1 MQPDVSVVVPARDSE
16 KYLTDLLHA
25 LESQTLAA
33 DRFEVIIVDD
43 GSTDGTAEIV
53 ADWASRDS
61 RRRCLVRGKGA
72 GPAYARNLGVRAAR
86 GEWVAFTDSDTVPDP
101 DWLEA
106 GLGALQRLGVEA
118 LEGAIYN
125 DGEDATGFYTG
136 TAMNLQGGIFMT
148 ANMIFLRRLVLEVG
162 GFDERFEVP
171 SAEDRELSMRVLAA
185 GREIPFV
192 PDVRVRHP
200 LVLQSPAGLLRQTR
214 RFSYFGLVWAK
225 HPEMSKADR
234 DVIRVLNHVDID
246 ILLTWLG
253 LVGLRR
259 TTGFGR
265 LALSLFVANGLRR
278 AAGSGEIFR
287 SPIEEAPARALM
299 VMTLPILKAI
309 RCLQGAIRYR
319 TLFW

>member
-16 KYLTDLLHA
+16 KYLPDLLHA

-43 GSTDGTAEIV
+43 GSADRTAAIV

-61 RRRCLVRGKGA
+61 RRRFLVRGKGA
-72 GPAYARNLGVRAAR
+72 GPAHARNLGVRAAR

-106 GLGALQRLGVEA
+106 GLGALQSLGVEA

-125 DGEDATGFYTG
+125 DGEATGFYTG
-136 TAMNLQGGIFMT
+136 VMNLRGGIFMT

-200 LVLQSPAGLLRQTR
+200 LVPQSPAGLLRQTR
-214 RFSYFGLVWAK
+214 KFSYFGLVWAK
-225 HPEMSKADR
+225 HPEMSRADR

-265 LALSLFVANGLRR
+265 LALGLFVANGLRR
-278 AAGSGEIFR
+278 ASGSGEIFR